1 MKRRALPPP
10 VIPRNIRGDRAAGAD
25 RAADAA
31 WAACALCPAQNQTRQ
46 SWPSRAACTE
56 FLPTRPGISGRMPL
70 CEGCMPGEAPQGRA
84 VGAHYFIWCVLLGGK
99 RTSWLKPPISRSS
112 YEGGQALRAARQPD
126 QCRGTYHPGPRRE
139 PRSGGCTQRA
149 PESTCG
155 QQGLRQNVI
164 VGDKTHQR
172 QPAIRAHDFLG
183 LKRSLARCPPNSI

>member
-1 MKRRALPPP
+1 ML
-10 VIPRNIRGDRAAGAD
+10 
-25 RAADAA
+25 
-31 WAACALCPAQNQTRQ
+31 
-46 SWPSRAACTE
+46 
-56 FLPTRPGISGRMPL
+56 
-70 CEGCMPGEAPQGRA
+70 GEAPQGRA
-84 VGAHYFIWCVLLGGK
+84 VGAHYFICCLLFGGK

-164 VGDKTHQR
+164 VGDKIHSGSR
-172 QPAIRAHDFLG
+172 QFADTNFCERAIDWD
-183 LKRSLARCPPNSI
+183 P

>member
-1 MKRRALPPP
+1 
-10 VIPRNIRGDRAAGAD
+10 
-25 RAADAA
+25 
-31 WAACALCPAQNQTRQ
+31 
-46 SWPSRAACTE
+46 
-56 FLPTRPGISGRMPL
+56 
-70 CEGCMPGEAPQGRA
+70 MPGEAPQGRA
-84 VGAHYFIWCVLLGGK
+84 VGAHYFIWCLLLGEK

-164 VGDKTHQR
+164 VGDKTRQR
-172 QPAIRAHDFLG
+172 QPAIREFGHEFLRASDR
-183 LKRSLARCPPNSI
+183 LTPLILCFILAKKDR

>member
-1 MKRRALPPP
+1 MQGMASKERY
-10 VIPRNIRGDRAAGAD
+10 RGDE
-25 RAADAA
+25 
-31 WAACALCPAQNQTRQ
+31 NRQ
-46 SWPSRAACTE
+46 SRPPQAACTE
-56 FLPTRPGISGRMPL
+56 FLPARPGISGRMPL

-84 VGAHYFIWCVLLGGK
+84 VGAHYFIWCLLLGEK

-164 VGDKTHQR
+164 VGDKTRQR
-172 QPAIRAHDFLG
+172 QPAIRGHEFLRISASE
-183 LKRSLARCPPNSI
+183 RSTGTPTVRAYLRPILPSP

>member
-1 MKRRALPPP
+1 MQGMASKERY
-10 VIPRNIRGDRAAGAD
+10 RGDE
-25 RAADAA
+25 
-31 WAACALCPAQNQTRQ
+31 NRQ
-46 SWPSRAACTE
+46 SRPPQAACTE
-56 FLPTRPGISGRMPL
+56 FLPARPGISGRMPL

-84 VGAHYFIWCVLLGGK
+84 VGAHFFICRILFGEK

-164 VGDKTHQR
+164 VGDKTRQR
-172 QPAIRAHDFLG
+172 QSAISSPRFPRI
-183 LKRSLARCPPNSI
+183 LKRSLARCPP

>member
-1 MKRRALPPP
+1 MQGMASKERY
-10 VIPRNIRGDRAAGAD
+10 RGDENRQS
-25 RAADAA
+25 RPPQ
-31 WAACALCPAQNQTRQ
+31 AAC
-46 SWPSRAACTE
+46 SE
-56 FLPTRPGISGRMPL
+56 FLPARPGISGRMPL

-84 VGAHYFIWCVLLGGK
+84 VGAHYFICRILFGEK

-164 VGDKTHQR
+164 VGDKIQQR
-172 QPAIRAHDFLG
+172 QPAIRGHEFLRISASE
-183 LKRSLARCPPNSI
+183 RSTDTPT